1 MEEIS
6 IQELF
11 FTIRKRLAL
20 IISLLVL
27 FVAIAGVFSYFIL
40 DKEYETFTTLI
51 VGKPKDYSGENNIEY
66 NDLMLNQRLVSTYG
80 EIVKMRVVA
89 DEVIENLNLPIS
101 YNQFG
106 SKVSVNLVK
115 DTEIIKLNVTDS
127 NPVLAADIA
136 NETAKVF
143 MDSVKE
149 IMLIE
154 NVQVID
160 QAQVPP
166 EPVSP
171 RPMLNMAIAGVL
183 GLMIGV
189 FIAFLLEFLDNTIKT
204 EDDVEKQLGLPV
216 LGAIPIFESE
226 GRESKK

>member
-11 FTIRKRLAL
+11 FTIRKRIFL
-20 IISLLVL
+20 IIGLSIL
-27 FVAIAGVFSYFIL
+27 FVAVAGGISFYVL

-51 VGKPKDYSGENNIEY
+51 VGKPKDYKGENSIEY
-66 NDLMLNQRLVSTYG
+66 NDLILNQRLVSTYG

-89 DEVIENLNLPIS
+89 DKVIENLNLPIS
-101 YNQFG
+101 YNEFG
-106 SKVSVNLVK
+106 QKVSVNLIK
-115 DTEIIKLNVTDS
+115 DTEIIKLKVIDTD
-127 NPVLAADIA
+127 PILAAEIA

-143 MDSVKE
+143 MSSVID
-149 IMLIE
+149 IMLVE

-160 QAQVPP
+160 QAQVPLNP
-166 EPVSP
+166 ISP

-183 GLMIGV
+183 GLMLGV

-204 EDDVEKQLGLPV
+204 EKDIEKYLELPV
-216 LGAIPIFESE
+216 IGTIPMFKNE
-226 GRESKK
+226 